1 MSDVL
6 NVVHETVN
14 DLHECGAVD
23 QATLNQFEKICLTV
37 ADDDGGVQE
46 SKESS

>member
-6 NVVHETVN
+6 NLVYETVN

-23 QATLNQFEKICLTV
+23 QATLSQFEKICLTV
-37 ADDDGGVQE
+37 SDDDGGDQE
-46 SKESS
+46 SRESS